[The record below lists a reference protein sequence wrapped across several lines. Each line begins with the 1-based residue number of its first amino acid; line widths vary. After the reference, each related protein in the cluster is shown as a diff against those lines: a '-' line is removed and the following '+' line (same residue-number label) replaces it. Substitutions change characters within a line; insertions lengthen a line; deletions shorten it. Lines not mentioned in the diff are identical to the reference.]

1 MCLSRNKTAQTD
13 SITAGVVISKLA
25 SHYQYLRIPI
35 PNAAMAPWSSVCHIS
50 GDQGSISC
58 RNRPKSL
65 KLVVTAPLQNA
76 KQQVRVL
83 HLRVLGNDSY
93 KRMSCIGVA
102 R

>member
-1 MCLSRNKTAQTD
+1 MCLTWNKTAQTD

-50 GDQGSISC
+50 GGQGSISC
-58 RNRPKSL
+58 RNRPFVKKGSDSPL
-65 KLVVTAPLQNA
+65 AKRSATGASVTF
-76 KQQVRVL
+76 
-83 HLRVLGNDSY
+83 